1 MYRMQNIDT
10 VILNKA
16 KRVDTSERKKF
27 KEEENEN
34 WSMRLNWATEVLLD
48 GHRIICIDHV
58 RYQINFCF

>member
-1 MYRMQNIDT
+1 MYATLNVNTPPCQMYRMQNIDN

-34 WSMRLNWATEVLLD
+34 WSILNETKLE
-48 GHRIICIDHV
+48 HT
-58 RYQINFCF
+58 